1 MREQNNIIAK
11 RYFSYFKDKDDLLP
25 SEIKKLKERYAVL
38 IRYFANFRYID
49 VVKRND
55 EVVALIIDECIIYTH
70 RGIFM
75 RWYANRLLKIDIQG
89 WDNNYLYVVVANGL
103 NKVKRL
109 DISLP
114 LKDEELIKKL
124 IW

>member
-1 MREQNNIIAK
+1 MKEQNNIIAK
-11 RYFSYFKDKDDLLP
+11 RYFSYVKDKDDLLP
-25 SEIKKLKERYAVL
+25 SEIKKLKERYTVL

-114 LKDEELIKKL
+114 IKDDELIKN
-124 IW
+124 

>member
-1 MREQNNIIAK
+1 MKEQNNIIAK

-25 SEIKKLKERYAVL
+25 SEIKKLKERYTVL

-89 WDNNYLYVVVANGL
+89 WDNNYLYVIVANGL

-114 LKDEELIKKL
+114 IKDDELIKN
-124 IW
+124 